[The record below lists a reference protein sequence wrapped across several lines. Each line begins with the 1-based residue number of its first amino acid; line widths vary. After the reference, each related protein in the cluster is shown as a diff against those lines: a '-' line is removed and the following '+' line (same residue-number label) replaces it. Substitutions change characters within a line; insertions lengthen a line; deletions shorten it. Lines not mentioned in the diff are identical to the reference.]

1 MASFTL
7 RISDHL
13 KRQIKRH
20 AATEDASMNAWINQ
34 SLTEAAFREEPDLDA
49 TNTSRFDSIENMVG
63 YCAACIEDN
72 CDTNDAKFSEW
83 NDAEHAAEIYLDHL
97 PLKPT
102 VPKIALDRINDIL
115 CGMKIAE
122 QFYKNKVE

>member
-13 KRQIKRH
+13 KRQIKKH
-20 AATEDASMNAWINQ
+20 AAAEDISMNAWIEQ
-34 SLTEAAFREEPDLDA
+34 ALTEAAFREEPNLDA
-49 TNTSRFDSIENMVG
+49 TDVNRLDSIENMVG
-63 YCAACIEDN
+63 YTAAGIEDN
-72 CDTNDAKFSEW
+72 CDINDAEFSEW
-83 NDAEHAAEIYLDHL
+83 DDAEHAAEVYLDHM

-102 VPKIALDRINDIL
+102 VPKIALDRINDVL

-122 QFYKNKVE
+122 RFYKNKE